1 MATAAQRM
9 TRQRKPG
16 LRKPPRSIMAVRW
29 SGLTPTR
36 KTAVPGQRRQRGA
49 RLLQEIAALGDEDAR
64 ASLQRLRCP
73 FTLKDKNGKVAGS
86 ICYDG
91 DD

>member
-1 MATAAQRM
+1 M

-16 LRKPPRSIMAVRW
+16 LSKPPRSIMAGCW
-29 SGLTPTR
+29 SGRLRGRRPCR
-36 KTAVPGQRRQRGA
+36 GQRRQRGA
-49 RLLQEIAALGDEDAR
+49 RLLQEIATLGDGDAQ
-64 ASLQRLRCP
+64 ASLQRLQCP
-73 FTLKDKNGKVAGS
+73 FTLKDKNGKVAGN